1 MPKPRLLRAIGNLFA
16 AKRPAKAKAAKP
28 KAVRAEPRTIAL
40 AITGCLL
47 RRDLMTRSP
56 HLWTFP
62 AFILLAHLPMWTE
75 SRRLLPAIPCLIALA
90 VAGMEAIAARR
101 AKLGT

>member
-1 MPKPRLLRAIGNLFA
+1 MFYDTGEYLDLGDQSLNNIRKWTFCLLDFA
-16 AKRPAKAKAAKP
+16 L
-28 KAVRAEPRTIAL
+28 IAL
-40 AITGCLL
+40 AMTGCLL